1 MVFRR
6 TVSTIRSLVVP
17 RGTGQ
22 SFRWLFSQYRRFV
35 SDLPRIF
42 SLATK
47 SLTERKEIASSRDDV
62 LRLFGLTDE
71 AQAEALKKSL
81 SQRAIVYFVL
91 SIVALLFIVALYW
104 VDASIFSLISLI
116 LLLFSSFLYFVV
128 HGVIF
133 MWQVDLLS
141 DKTRSNLGGWLFGGK

>member
-6 TVSTIRSLVVP
+6 TVSTIRSLAVP

-22 SFRWLFSQYRRFV
+22 SFRWLFTQYRRFV

-42 SLATK
+42 SLAAK
-47 SLTERKEIASSRDDV
+47 SLTEHKEIASSRDEV
-62 LRLFGLTDE
+62 LRLFGLSDE

-81 SQRAIVYFVL
+81 FQRAVVYFAL

-104 VDASIFSLISLI
+104 VDAIFTLISLI